1 MSPYAILGSSVGTA
15 EAAALCVRLTAW
27 HDAMVAHER
36 RLRTGRTADACDD
49 ECPHDEARTLW
60 TEALTTLGPRASE
73 LTFLRSRANGV
84 SPSPQEVVAAT
95 TVVSVAADG
104 APHTNRKRSRAA
116 ARASRDLDRAL
127 AGCAGGTL
135 SHDTSESTC
144 DGDALTVLFDGRR
157 MVSYTHG
164 FAASPSQL
172 ELLVSR

>member
-60 TEALTTLGPRASE
+60 SEALTTLGPRASE

-84 SPSPQEVVAAT
+84 SSSRPEVVSPA
-95 TVVSVAADG
+95 TVVSMAADG
-104 APHTNRKRSRAA
+104 ESRMSRTRSVERP
-116 ARASRDLDRAL
+116 RSVVNSS
-127 AGCAGGTL
+127 AG
-135 SHDTSESTC
+135 SQV
-144 DGDALTVLFDGRR
+144 DGEV
-157 MVSYTHG
+157 Y
-164 FAASPSQL
+164 P
-172 ELLVSR
+172 

>member
-73 LTFLRSRANGV
+73 LTFLPSRPEVV
-84 SPSPQEVVAAT
+84 SPA
-95 TVVSVAADG
+95 TVVSMAADG
-104 APHTNRKRSRAA
+104 ETRMSRTRSVERPRSVAN
-116 ARASRDLDRAL
+116 SS
-127 AGCAGGTL
+127 AG
-135 SHDTSESTC
+135 
-144 DGDALTVLFDGRR
+144 
-157 MVSYTHG
+157 
-164 FAASPSQL
+164 SQVAQE
-172 ELLVSR
+172 EL

>member
-36 RLRTGRTADACDD
+36 RLRTGRTTDACDD

-84 SPSPQEVVAAT
+84 SPSRQEVVAA
-95 TVVSVAADG
+95 
-104 APHTNRKRSRAA
+104 H
-116 ARASRDLDRAL
+116 
-127 AGCAGGTL
+127 
-135 SHDTSESTC
+135 
-144 DGDALTVLFDGRR
+144 DGR
-157 MVSYTHG
+157 VDG
-164 FAASPSQL
+164 C
-172 ELLVSR
+172 